1 MRLFLLFAFALT
13 QTPTVAP
20 HRLRAGDTL
29 SIVVNGVPTTSV
41 NGVSSSA
48 LNGTP
53 FSGEYQVL
61 DDGAIYGTG
70 FGRVP
75 VAGKTWEE
83 AQNAIRRAL
92 SKFVRPREVML
103 ALKSQRL
110 ESVYLVSPT
119 GKGDVPYRP
128 SMTLRQLIAT
138 SEVDQDA
145 DQTEVQL
152 FRGNGVPQQFNLAEL
167 LSKNGPADTVL
178 QPNDVVTLTPVAFLR
193 VWVTGSVQ
201 KPGLVRVPAN
211 SDPYQA
217 VAAAGGFLKEQN
229 AADPLEDDVIVIRRG
244 DATIELPAR
253 PTKAVPPKLQAGDAL
268 TVQPAQTMR
277 FTVVGEIAKPGEFTT
292 RGETDLVRAVAEAGG
307 VTSDAALGNVVVVR
321 GGTMARYDLS
331 GLRNGNPL
339 PKVALQRDDVVVLL
353 KNERVFYV
361 FGEVNRP
368 GKFAMRED
376 KVYRLTDALA
386 ESGGINARGVLR
398 RISVARPSAEGKF
411 VVTQYN
417 LDEFLKDGKQAAN
430 PEIRPGDM
438 VLFTTSRGITVN
450 TAVQAL
456 SAAFLLQNLT
466 GLGR

>member
-1 MRLFLLFAFALT
+1 MRLILLAIFALA
-13 QTPTVAP
+13 QTPTLAP

-29 SIVVNGVPTTSV
+29 SIVVNGVPSAAV
-41 NGVSSSA
+41 NGTPNSA
-48 LNGTP
+48 VNGMP

-70 FGRVP
+70 FGRVQ
-75 VAGKTWEE
+75 VAGKTWAE

-92 SKFVRPREVML
+92 SKYVRPREVML

-138 SEVDQDA
+138 SEVDKDA

-193 VWVTGSVQ
+193 VWVTGSV
-201 KPGLVRVPAN
+201 KEPGLVRVPAN
-211 SDPYQA
+211 SDPFQA
-217 VAAAGGFLKEQN
+217 VAAAGGLLKEQN
-229 AADPLEDDVIVIRRG
+229 ATDPLEDYTILIRRG
-244 DATIELPAR
+244 DQTIELPAR
-253 PTKAVPPKLQAGDAL
+253 PTKETPPKLQSGDAL
-268 TVQPAQTMR
+268 TVQPAPTIR
-277 FTVVGEIAKPGEFTT
+277 FTVAGEVDKPGEFTT
-292 RGETDLVRAVAEAGG
+292 RGETDLVRAVAAASGA
-307 VTSDAALGNVVVVR
+307 TPDASLSDVVVVR
-321 GGTMARYDLS
+321 NGTMARYDLS
-331 GLRNGNPL
+331 GLRNGSPL
-339 PKVALQRDDVVVLL
+339 PKVVLQRDDVVVLL

-368 GKFAMRED
+368 GKFSMRED

-386 ESGGINARGVLR
+386 ESGGIKDRGVLR

-430 PEIRPGDM
+430 PEIKPGDM
-438 VLFTTSRGITVN
+438 ILFTTSRGITAN

-456 SAAFLLQNLT
+456 SAAFLFQNLT